1 MDIFVVDDERI
12 IAETLAIILRNHGY
26 SAATFF
32 SAEQALASIG
42 RSPRLLLTDYRMGA
56 MSGIDLAIEARRRI
70 DCSVILFAS
79 DLQECDRE
87 WQMLQG
93 RDPRCT
99 LLRKPLHPARLLQ
112 HVRRSLNAEPIAQC
126 HAS

>member
-26 SAATFF
+26 SAETFF
-32 SAEQALASIG
+32 SAEHALASIG
-42 RSPRLLLTDYRMGA
+42 KSPRLLLTDFRMGR
-56 MSGIDLAIEARRRI
+56 MSGIDLAMEAHSRI
-70 DCSVILFAS
+70 DCSVILFSS

-87 WQMLQG
+87 WQMLQK
-93 RDPRCT
+93 RDSRCT

-112 HVRRSLNAEPIAQC
+112 QVRLSLSTEPRLGLHVS
-126 HAS
+126 